1 MQKNKPIYESPDMT
15 EIRVELENSICSG
28 SVDFVGKD
36 KEGITISS
44 QDVVDMKGAND
55 FSGQEWNVD

>member
-1 MQKNKPIYESPDMT
+1 MT

-44 QDVVDMKGAND
+44 QDVVDMNGAND
-55 FSGQEWNVD
+55 FSGQEWKVD